1 MKEKKKTL
9 KVEKAIKAR
18 KKRKKRRIK
27 RIGFLVFELLLF
39 VFLVG
44 AAFVVTKYG
53 KFQKIAIDEE
63 DIGINDGIED
73 VEGYTTVV
81 LFGGDSR
88 EGQLGA
94 GTHADTMIVVSIDNQ
109 TRELR
114 MASIYR
120 DTLLQQK
127 DMQYHKA
134 NHAYFHGGPEEALLL
149 LNKNLDLNLT
159 DYVTVDFKVLVD
171 VVDLLGGIDL
181 DVSQAEVDN
190 INDYLEETA
199 DVAGTKTEFLKEPGM
214 QHLDGAQTVTYARIR
229 STGGGDYER
238 TERQREVVETLLK
251 KVLKTDVKTINKII
265 DKVFGQVSTS
275 FSLKEIISLASGV
288 SKIKIGETTGFPFE
302 VDDSQ
307 SYGNAGSVVIPIG
320 LDKNVEHLH
329 QFLYPK
335 EKKEGV
341 SDTVQEISD
350 EISYITGVVRPAEMD
365 EEKAKDKENQD
376 YEEIVVN

>member
-1 MKEKKKTL
+1 MKKKTL
-9 KVEKAIKAR
+9 KVEKTIKAR
-18 KKRKKRRIK
+18 KKKKQRRIK
-27 RIGFLVFELLLF
+27 CIILLVIELLLF
-39 VFLVG
+39 VLLAG

-53 KFQKIAIDEE
+53 KFQKVVINE
-63 DIGINDGIED
+63 DDLGINDGIED

-88 EGQLGA
+88 EGELGA
-94 GTHADTMIVVSIDNQ
+94 GTHADTMIVASIDNK

-114 MASIYR
+114 LASIYR

-127 DMQYHKA
+127 NREYHKA

-149 LNKNLDLNLT
+149 LNKNLDLNVT

-181 DVSQAEVDN
+181 DVSQKEIDN

-199 DVAGTKTEFLKEPGM
+199 EVAGTKTEFLTKPGM

-238 TERQREVVETLLK
+238 TERQREVIATLLDK
-251 KVLKTDVKTINKII
+251 ILKTDIKTINKII
-265 DKVFGQVSTS
+265 DEVFGQVSTS
-275 FSLKEIISLASGV
+275 FSLKELIQLASGV

-307 SYGNAGSVVIPIG
+307 TYKDAGSVVIPIG

-329 QFLYPK
+329 KFLYPN
-335 EKKEGV
+335 ENKEGV
-341 SDTVQEISD
+341 SDTVQQISD
-350 EISYITGVVRPAEMD
+350 DISYITGVVRPAEMD
-365 EEKAKDKENQD
+365 AKDSEEG
-376 YEEIVVN
+376 EEIVVN

>member
-27 RIGFLVFELLLF
+27 RIGLLVGELLLF
-39 VFLVG
+39 VVLVG
-44 AAFVVTKYG
+44 AAVVVTKYG
-53 KFQKIAIDEE
+53 KFQKVTIDE
-63 DIGINDGIED
+63 DDVGINDGIED

-127 DMQYHKA
+127 NMQYHKA
-134 NHAYFHGGPEEALLL
+134 NNAYFHGGPEEALLL

-171 VVDLLGGIDL
+171 VVDLLGGIEL
-181 DVSQAEVDN
+181 DVSQAEIDN

-199 DVAGTKTEFLKEPGM
+199 EVAGTETEFLKKPGK

-251 KVLKTDVKTINKII
+251 KVLKTDLKTINKII

-275 FSLKEIISLASGV
+275 YSLNEILQLASGV
-288 SKIKIGETTGFPFE
+288 SKIKIGDTTGFPFE

-307 SYGNAGSVVIPIG
+307 TYENAGSVVIPIG

-329 QFLYPK
+329 QFLYPN

-341 SDTVQEISD
+341 SETVQQISD
-350 EISYITGVVRPAEMD
+350 EISFITGVVRPPEMD
-365 EEKAKDKENQD
+365 EEKENSEAG
-376 YEEIVVN
+376 EEIIVN